1 MHFKMEANTTK
12 TSLRTAALIAGLAL
26 ITMAIAAPIAELFVY
41 PKLVNPWNVSESIKN
56 ILANQTLFRTCILCY
71 LLTFICDILAAW
83 ALYILLKPVN
93 GNLSI
98 LAALFRIVYAVIA
111 IVALSNLVTVLKIL
125 TNPDYIKTFQP
136 NQLTMQ
142 INLSLNAFQNGWDF
156 GIIFFGIHLEILGY
170 LVFRSN
176 YIPKIMGI
184 LLIIAGLGYLA
195 NALKPF
201 LFPDITLDFAKFTF
215 YGELIFMLWLLIKGS
230 RMKELN

>member
-1 MHFKMEANTTK
+1 MEANTTK
-12 TSLRTAALIAGLAL
+12 TTLRTAALIAGLAL
-26 ITMAIAAPIAELFVY
+26 ITMAIAAPIAELFAY
-41 PKLVNPWNVSESIKN
+41 PKLVNPWNVSETIKN
-56 ILANQTLFRTCILCY
+56 ILANQTLFRACILCY
-71 LLTFICDILAAW
+71 LLTFMCDILAAW

-98 LAALFRIVYAVIA
+98 LSALFRIVYAVIA

-125 TNPDYIKTFQP
+125 NNPDYIKTFQP

-142 INLSLNAFQNGWDF
+142 INLTLNAFKNGWNF

-170 LVFRSN
+170 LVFRSK

-184 LLIIAGLGYLA
+184 LLIIAGLGYLT

-201 LFPDITLDFAKFTF
+201 VFPDITLDFAKFTF